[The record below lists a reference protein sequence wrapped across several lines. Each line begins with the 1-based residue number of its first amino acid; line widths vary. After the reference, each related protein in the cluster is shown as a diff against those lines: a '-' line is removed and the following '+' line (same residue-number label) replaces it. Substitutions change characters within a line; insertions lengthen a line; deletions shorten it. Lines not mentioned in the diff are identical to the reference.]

1 MSNFVIVVDNKVSN
15 MVIADSHDDA
25 VALFGNSVVEY
36 DPAVIL
42 PKNGWDVVDGAIIDP
57 DPLTTEQEIF
67 EAPEA

>member
-15 MVIADSHDDA
+15 MVIAESYDDA
-25 VALFGNSVVEY
+25 VALFGNSVIEY

-42 PKNGWDVVDGAIIDP
+42 PKSGWDVVDGEIVDP
-57 DPLTTEQEIF
+57 DPLVTEEEIF

>member
-15 MVIADSHDDA
+15 MFIADSYNDA
-25 VALFGNSVVEY
+25 VALFGDNVIEY

-42 PKNGWDVVDGAIIDP
+42 PKSGWDVVDGEIVDP
-57 DPLTTEQEIF
+57 DPLITAEQIF